1 MIPAFTACLYEQF
14 VTAQEDRMKAEG
26 CCSGLEWFDSCLASC
41 FIAFSLQPKH
51 LSSYLN
57 KPNKLNGLD
66 KPMYPT
72 SCRLQLKNIP
82 LVVFFLYISPRPCYY
97 QRIDQTAN
105 PFGRMKRHFIF
116 LHSAEFLREHTQ
128 PSRIQIGMGRLSIN
142 FGRYHDGGNPTQ

>member
-1 MIPAFTACLYEQF
+1 
-14 VTAQEDRMKAEG
+14 
-26 CCSGLEWFDSCLASC
+26 
-41 FIAFSLQPKH
+41 
-51 LSSYLN
+51 
-57 KPNKLNGLD
+57 
-66 KPMYPT
+66 MYPT

-82 LVVFFLYISPRPCYY
+82 LVVFFLYISPPPCYY